1 MMTNT
6 HFLRETDEYIHN
18 LFDNSM
24 HNIAAVEKFEISL
37 REEIEP
43 IKI

>member
-6 HFLRETDEYIHN
+6 HFLRETDEYIHS
-18 LFDNSM
+18 LYDNAM
-24 HNIAAVEKFEISL
+24 HNREAVEKFEISL

-43 IKI
+43 IKV